1 GGSAGGTSG
10 GSAGGMSGG
19 SAGGMSG
26 GSADGGLSRPAGVLL
41 QRVSIPD
48 SPFGVAISS
57 QGVIYVT
64 TGTGRAYRGELATRT
79 FAAPLA
85 LAGIAIDVAFT
96 ADEEVA
102 VVAHQNS
109 TAGPITLINPM
120 TNTIEG
126 TVPTSFGLGSI
137 ARDLAG
143 NRTFFGMVNTPAVY
157 ELKRVRD
164 GGFQGGPDGGLVA
177 GFEGRVISSP
187 VGGPNVAIAGVA
199 WDPGRQRLYA
209 TSSAGS
215 LGVITMPDG
224 GTTPAIGLGGA
235 TGVRGAVYDAAR
247 DRLYIANETGG
258 FFNLQLPTFAQVP
271 GGAPSGAM
279 SHWGAALTPDGAE
292 LWLTNSNAGV
302 LTILTLSNNQVRT
315 VSGLG
320 RPRRIAF
327 DATGRN
333 AVIANENGEV
343 LFFQ

>member
-1 GGSAGGTSG
+1 
-10 GSAGGMSGG
+10 
-19 SAGGMSG
+19 MSG
-26 GSADGGLSRPAGVLL
+26 GSADGGLTRPAGVLL
-41 QRVSIPD
+41 QRVPFVIPNSSVSD
-48 SPFGVAISS
+48 TPFGVAISS
-57 QGVIYVT
+57 RDVIYVT

-85 LAGIAIDVAFT
+85 IASVAIDVAFT

-109 TAGPITLINPM
+109 TAGPITLINPT
-120 TNTIEG
+120 TNTVEG

-143 NRTFFGMVNTPAVY
+143 NRTFFGMVNTPTIY

-164 GGFQGGPDGGLVA
+164 GGFQGGPDGGFVA

-187 VGGPNVAIAGVA
+187 VGGPSLAIAGLA

-209 TSSAGS
+209 TSSAGF

-235 TGVRGAVYDAAR
+235 TGVRGTVYDAAR

-271 GGAPSGAM
+271 GGAPNGAM

-292 LWLTNSNAGV
+292 LWLTNSNGGV
-302 LTILTLSNNQVRT
+302 LTILTLSNGQVRT

-333 AVIANENGEV
+333 AVITNENGEV